1 MLKNAQKDF
10 IQRHIGPSKE
20 EQKVMLKE
28 LGYNNLDELIDKFK
42 SDDEYNVHIQREAV
56 TYILR
61 AKRGSQRL
69 TAKER
74 LISIIISNRY

>member
-1 MLKNAQKDF
+1 MSQK
-10 IQRHIGPSKE
+10 IEYTPE
-20 EQKVMLKE
+20 EDRQ
-28 LGYNNLDELIDKFK
+28 LDELIDKFK
-42 SDDEYNVHIQREAV
+42 SDDEYNTHIQREVV

-61 AKRGSQRL
+61 AKRVGQRP

>member
-1 MLKNAQKDF
+1 MTQKIEF
-10 IQRHIGPSKE
+10 TAE
-20 EQKVMLKE
+20 EDRQ
-28 LGYNNLDELIDKFK
+28 LDDMIDKFK
-42 SDDEYNVHIQREAV
+42 SDDEYNAHIQREAV

-61 AKRGSQRL
+61 AKRGSQRP